1 MKIISRELKVGLF
14 VILVIAALG
23 FMTFKI
29 GDYDFHKGGG
39 YSVYI
44 YFNNASGLDSRTKVR
59 VNGVEAGFIQDI
71 ALVEE
76 RVRVKVRM
84 YGHIKLLSDAAAAI
98 KMAGMLGDK
107 FLEINP
113 GTQTPYLKDGDTI
126 SSTTGV
132 TDIDGLIR
140 NLARVSI
147 EISKLTAH
155 VDNVMGDEDTKLALK
170 ETVLGLREAGRNLNK
185 AIVNND
191 ESIKKTTDSIR
202 RLSLALEDMVKGNR
216 DAVNTAVANINE
228 LSAALK
234 SQGPDALKNINS
246 AAAGINDTVTEN
258 RPALKRA
265 VDNLEKIINKIES
278 GEGSAGKLI
287 KDDRLYE
294 SVTKTSDSIYKKLSA
309 LDRFRLYLTLRGD
322 YYSRHEEGR
331 ADFNVTLRPDS
342 SHYLIMGLSSDPLGY
357 GPDST
362 RQRKTYFSGQ
372 IGKRFSES
380 EYFKNTVLR
389 AGVVENSFGGGVD
402 QYFLND
408 RVRVYFD
415 AFRFGRDESDAR
427 NPRLRAGADYYIHK
441 NIFISAGMD
450 DIINS
455 KRQSVFMGGGVTFGR

>member
-1 MKIISRELKVGLF
+1 MQLLSKELKVGLF
-14 VILVIAALG
+14 VIAVIAVLG

-29 GDYDFHKGGG
+29 GDYDFHQGGG

-44 YFNNASGLDSRTKVR
+44 YFNNAAGLDSRTKVR
-59 VNGVEAGFIQDI
+59 VSGVEAGFIQDI

-84 YGHIKLLSDAAAAI
+84 YNHIKLLSDASASI

-140 NLARVSI
+140 NLAKVSI

-155 VDNVMGDEDTKLALK
+155 VDNVIGDEDTKQALK
-170 ETVLGLREAGRNLNK
+170 ESIISLRDAGRNLNRV
-185 AIVNND
+185 IVNND
-191 ESIKKTTDSIR
+191 ASLKKTTESIYK
-202 RLSLALEDMVKGNR
+202 LSVSLEEMVKGNKE
-216 DAVNTAVANINE
+216 AVNSAVANINE
-228 LSAALK
+228 LSSSLK
-234 SQGPDALKNINS
+234 AQGPDTLKNIDS
-246 AAAGINDTVTEN
+246 AASGLRDTLSEN

-265 VDNLEKIINKIES
+265 VDNLDKIIEKIES

-309 LDRFRLYLTLRGD
+309 LDSFRLYLTLRGD
-322 YYSRHEEGR
+322 YYTRQQEGR
-331 ADFNVTLRPDS
+331 ADFSITLRPDS
-342 SHYLIMGLSSDPLGY
+342 SHYLILGAASDPFGY
-357 GPDST
+357 GEGIRHRST
-362 RQRKTYFSGQ
+362 VYTAQA
-372 IGKRFSES
+372 GKRFTENQF
-380 EYFKNTVLR
+380 FKDTVVR
-389 AGVVENSFGGGVD
+389 AGVIESSLGGGID

-408 RVRVYFD
+408 RLRVYVD
-415 AFRFGRDESDAR
+415 AFRFGRDEDYAK
-427 NPRLRAGADYYIHK
+427 NPRLRTGADYYIHR

-455 KRQSVFMGGGVTFGR
+455 KRQSFFMGGGVTFGR